1 MKTIIITGS
10 TRGIG
15 LGLAKEFLS
24 RGHRVV
30 INGRTKEK
38 VDEVVENL
46 SLMGG
51 EIHGCAGSAAEAE
64 THQKLLDLAV
74 KSYGSVDIYIN
85 NAGIPNPH
93 KPFIE
98 IEDKDIS
105 GLIDLNIYG
114 LMVGSRI
121 AANHMLKQGSGRIF
135 NMEGFGSD
143 GRMRDN
149 LTLYGTS
156 KRAVSYFSRSFA
168 KELKNSPVQIGVIGP
183 GMVRTDLIAQSM
195 KFGSPAEKK
204 QFDKV
209 YRILAEDVEVVTP
222 FLVEGILKSKKNF
235 DSINYLSGTRLMFK
249 IIRLM
254 FSR

>member
-1 MKTIIITGS
+1 MNIIITGS

-15 LGLAKEFLS
+15 LGLAREFLA
-24 RGHRVV
+24 RGHKVV

-38 VDEVVENL
+38 VDEVVKDL
-46 SLMGG
+46 DSTGG
-51 EIHGCAGSAAEAE
+51 EVCGCAGSASEAE
-64 THQKLLDLAV
+64 THQNLLDLAV
-74 KSYGSVDIYIN
+74 KSFGTADMYIN

-93 KPFIE
+93 MPFIE
-98 IEDKDIS
+98 IENEDIK

-114 LMVGSRI
+114 LMVGSRL
-121 AANHMLKQGSGRIF
+121 AANHMLKQGSGKIF

-143 GRMRDN
+143 GRMREN

-156 KRAVSYFSRSFA
+156 KRAVSYFSKSFA
-168 KELKNSPVQIGVIGP
+168 NELKNSPVCIGVIGP
-183 GMVRTDLIAQSM
+183 GMVRTDLIDQSM

-222 FLVEGILKSKKNF
+222 FLVEGMLKSKKNY

-254 FSR
+254 LSR